1 MVESVLRIMQMN
13 QLWYLTEELVIFI
26 ALLNHEERKAMAESL
41 LLNPRPRHFK
51 PNRLTSN
58 FYQSNENYSMEIVS
72 DGHHTDQGYLQQQGR
87 QLFPCI
93 IPPSDENPE
102 FTDLHFLSSSN
113 QIIQKKIIIFRG
125 RMRQS
130 PNQIKSVP
138 QDLSQVLFSLQEN
151 QNSHPQI

>member
-113 QIIQKKIIIFRG
+113 QIIQKKIMIFRG

-130 PNQIKSVP
+130 PDQIKSVP

>member
-113 QIIQKKIIIFRG
+113 QIKYFRK
-125 RMRQS
+125 R
-130 PNQIKSVP
+130 
-138 QDLSQVLFSLQEN
+138 
-151 QNSHPQI
+151 

>member
-130 PNQIKSVP
+130 PDQIKSVP